1 MAATT
6 GEYATHT
13 IHVPGGP
20 LELLQAQIAQL
31 G

>member
-13 IHVPGGP
+13 IDVPRDP
-20 LELLQAQIAQL
+20 LELLQAQIIQL